1 MLSVEKIKW
10 SLVTLAVHEPE
21 WFKEEIKEIFECI
34 FENKPYDEAPA
45 LQRSDLIAIIEYLGH
60 SDITRLAT
68 PSQSEIESLKN
79 IGDSSHEISNE
90 TEAIIKSKIRNIL
103 LGC

>member
-1 MLSVEKIKW
+1 KIKW

-21 WFKEEIKEIFECI
+21 WFKDEIKEILECI
-34 FENKPYDEAPA
+34 FENKSYDECPS
-45 LQRSDLIAIIEYLGH
+45 LKRSDLINIIEYLGH

-68 PSQSEIESLKN
+68 PAQSFIENLKN
-79 IGDSSHEISNE
+79 IGCTSHEVSADVETIVESN
-90 TEAIIKSKIRNIL
+90 IRNIL